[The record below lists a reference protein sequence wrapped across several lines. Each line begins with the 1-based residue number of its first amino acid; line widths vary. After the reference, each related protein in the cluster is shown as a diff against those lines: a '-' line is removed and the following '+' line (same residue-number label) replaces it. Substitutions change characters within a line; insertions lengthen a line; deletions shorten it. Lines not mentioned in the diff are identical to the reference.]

1 MKDTMKVIAKT
12 KPEIGASLIEVP
24 IPIPTCN
31 EVLIKVERSAIC
43 GGDIHLYNWEPS
55 AVRCYKSDIP
65 FPILMGHEIA
75 GTIVDVGDKVDKS
88 TIGKRVA
95 FETHPYCGE
104 CYMCRT
110 GNSHVCLN
118 MDMFRKYRGEYG
130 AACAGFAEY
139 KLAMENIVYELADNV
154 SFEQGA
160 LFEPGGVGMY
170 AVEESNMCPGD
181 VVAIYGCGP
190 IGLMAMQMFK
200 ACGAG
205 MVIGIDINEFRI
217 NMARKYADIVI
228 NGTKEPVLDIVRDLS
243 KAHGG
248 ADVII
253 ESTGVASVYET
264 MFEMARPEAH
274 IIIIGFPGGEV
285 PLNIGKYVGVKCL
298 NIKGHYGRRIWS
310 SWDKLNALE
319 STKRINLLD
328 TVTHRF
334 KLEEYKEA
342 FETSMKNAGKVLFI
356 H

>member
-1 MKDTMKVIAKT
+1 MKRKMKAIAKIQPG
-12 KPEIGASLIEVP
+12 KGVSMIELP
-24 IPIPTCN
+24 IPVPVGD

-43 GGDIHLYNWEPS
+43 GGDIHLYSWVPS
-55 AVRCYKSDIP
+55 AVSCYKSDIP
-65 FPILMGHEIA
+65 LPILMGHEIA
-75 GTIVDVGDKVDKS
+75 GTIVDVGEKVSKDR
-88 TIGKRVA
+88 IGKRVA

-110 GNSHVCLN
+110 GNSHVCLR
-118 MDMFRKYRGEYG
+118 MDTFRKYRGEHG

-139 KLAMENIVYELADNV
+139 KLALDNMTFELADNV

-160 LFEPGGVGMY
+160 LYEPGGVGMY
-170 AVEESNMCPGD
+170 AVEESNLNPGD
-181 VVAIYGCGP
+181 AVVIYGCGP

-205 MVIGIDINEFRI
+205 VVIGIDINEFRL
-217 NMARKYADIVI
+217 NMAKKYADIVI
-228 NGTKEPVLDIVRDLS
+228 NGLKEPVLDIVRDLT

-264 MFEMARPEAH
+264 MFEMARPEAN

-285 PLNIGKYVGVKCL
+285 PFNIGRYVGVKCL

-310 SWDKLNALE
+310 SWDKLNTLE

-334 KLEEYKEA
+334 KLEEYEEA